1 MLAENYFY
9 IILLVIFCFLYFGN
23 TFEKLENTC
32 NPPKETIQG
41 IGNAYTGL
49 MCINDTLP
57 LISISDSGTFS
68 CISKFNAND
77 KDKVECL
84 TRKDLG
90 IPGSIQCRDPNV
102 SKFETWKPETS
113 YKVNDTV
120 YYAFEDHVKDITAK
134 INTKQENINNKIAD
148 LKNKIEIEQLELARL
163 QLKLSKKEFDPLTP
177 DDLVI
182 IESLTKNINNFTTKI
197 SNMRSELTTENT
209 KNPKNVNKIKE
220 LQKSFNDLVKTQ
232 SELSR
237 QRSQI
242 TPIASLNKRINDQ
255 TKKIQDLKNRLE
267 KDDTNDKN
275 DIGELKIKLTQIPTP
290 NNYICIKDHVS
301 GKSFDESFW
310 KISKN
315 VNAWLSSD
323 GLRDVNG
330 PSRLIFDQL
339 SKDGYYKQECNFK
352 ALNDPNHWC
361 NKVYNSYQSYCKLN
375 QKDNKLSN
383 NSIPGCDVFD
393 FQTKTSTPGT
403 LAKYYSTTTNDTV
416 TNTFFGT
423 LPQTILDINT
433 NNGTPDAST
442 VNTCLRQCT
451 IDSSIKDKDSCK
463 TNCLCCGLKANCPSS
478 ALNSNSGCCM
488 QAKLLQ
494 SKILSS

>member
-1 MLAENYFY
+1 MLSENYFY
-9 IILLVIFCFLYFGN
+9 IILLVIFCILYFSN

-49 MCINDTLP
+49 MCINDDLP
-57 LISISDSGTFS
+57 LISLSDSGTFN

-90 IPGSIQCRDPNV
+90 IPSSIQCRDPNV
-102 SKFETWKPETS
+102 SKFQTWKPETS

-120 YYAFEDHVKDITAK
+120 YYAFEDHVKDITDK
-134 INTKQENINNKIAD
+134 INKKQEKINNKIAD
-148 LKNKIEIEQLELARL
+148 LKNKKEIEQLQLQKL

-182 IESLTKNINNFTTKI
+182 VESFTKQINTLTKSI
-197 SNMRSELTTENT
+197 SDARSELATEN
-209 KNPKNVNKIKE
+209 KKKPKNTTKMTD
-220 LQKSFNDLVKTQ
+220 LTKSFNKLVKDQ
-232 SELSR
+232 AEISR

-242 TPIASLNKRINDQ
+242 TPITRLNKKIDDT
-255 TKKIQDLKNRLE
+255 TKKIQDLENRIT
-267 KDDTNDKN
+267 KDDTDDKN
-275 DIGELKIKLTQIPTP
+275 DIDELKIKLTQIPTP
-290 NNYICIKDHVS
+290 NNFICITEHVS
-301 GKSFDESFW
+301 GKSFDESLW

-339 SKDGYYKQECNFK
+339 SKDGYNKQECNFK

-383 NSIPGCDVFD
+383 NSIAGCDAFD
-393 FQTKTSTPGT
+393 FQSKTSTPGT
-403 LAKYYSTTTNDTV
+403 LSKYYSTTTNDTV

-423 LPQTILDINT
+423 LPQTIIDINT

-442 VNTCLRQCT
+442 VNKCSRECT
-451 IDSSIKDKDSCK
+451 IDSSIKDKDLCNA
-463 TNCLCCGLKANCPSS
+463 NCLCCGLKANCPSS

-494 SKILSS
+494 SKKSP